1 MSLPLNFLHSYPLF
15 LCNRAR
21 DGFITDRNK
30 INLYVPEIEGYSIQE
45 RLDKNAQMKSVTM
58 QKKRQAIEKMY
69 FNDFC

>member
-1 MSLPLNFLHSYPLF
+1 MSLPLNFLHSYPSF